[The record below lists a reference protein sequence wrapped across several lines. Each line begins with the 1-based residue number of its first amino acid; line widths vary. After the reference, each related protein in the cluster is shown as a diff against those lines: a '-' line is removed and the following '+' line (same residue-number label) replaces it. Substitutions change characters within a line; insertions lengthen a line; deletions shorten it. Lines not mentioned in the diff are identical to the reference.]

1 MKGRES
7 PKLAALEFP
16 SSIEKKYTDPIVFFV
31 IICAIC
37 IIASDV
43 AIYFWQDTGPELLVM
58 SLVQDLLILGVI
70 ILLGK
75 NILSTA
81 KKKLFKKYNRFFQL
95 FQKAP
100 NPVWEIQLPDLK
112 ILEINEAAIK
122 RYGYK
127 GHKLNGRSI
136 ADLFSKEDKTN
147 FEASLLSANLSGFK
161 SLGVFMHNSFYGESF
176 HVKLLANLYEEDGFR
191 RCFIVAYDVEQ
202 EVIQNAE
209 ITSSRDYLE
218 RVLEGIGNGM
228 MIVDEHLN
236 IIRVNNAY
244 TQFLNIEAEKLLRKS
259 VPQALPSWKEAG
271 ITDKIESVLKT
282 KNSIREEF
290 LDSDRDKWFRIAM
303 FYFERGVSIFILDI
317 TDQKIKMENRYINEK
332 MLASLIGYSS
342 DAIFFVDN
350 EKRLK
355 FFNHAFESWYSKFV
369 GTAPQK
375 NSLLFKDEHMDVFL
389 QQWDLR
395 FEKAIM
401 GQDLSVYERIPDPAN
416 QNNILFFHSL
426 YNPLFDENKE
436 FLGVGVF
443 VRNLTDLK
451 NNEQI
456 LNQLNNKLNNTLQQ
470 IINGFIS
477 VNAEMCILDVNP
489 TIEKM
494 LEVTKSDVISK
505 PINELFRISKA
516 NFQAFNL
523 QECLESQIRKEGVLH
538 LEHLGIWMEYIAYPE
553 PNEQIIDIYFNDITK
568 RKNIENELIDS
579 LKKYELVAKVSN
591 DIIWEWE
598 FDSDNIDWSHGLK
611 EFLGYELQPGEGH
624 FDWWKEKIHV
634 EDRERVLRII
644 NETILNNGSSWN
656 FEYKFADSANKY
668 HHIIERGFVH
678 RDKSGKPVKAI
689 GTMQDTEPIYEKQQ
703 EIEQLY
709 YILSKAEASVIITD
723 EKKQITWVNDGFTK
737 MTGYTLKEVVGKKP
751 GSILQGADTD
761 HDTVSDIKDKLNHG
775 KTVTTQLLNYNKNKE
790 PYWNRM
796 VITPIFK
803 NGEINSYI
811 AVQFDVTQ
819 EVRNS
824 IHIQQQNEKLREIAY
839 ISAHKLRGPVSS
851 ILGLAQVLELEPE
864 NQETHHKII
873 EYIMESSERLDKE
886 IYKIISKTG
895 EIED

>member
-1 MKGRES
+1 
-7 PKLAALEFP
+7 
-16 SSIEKKYTDPIVFFV
+16 
-31 IICAIC
+31 
-37 IIASDV
+37 V

-58 SLVQDLLILGVI
+58 SLIQDLLILGVI

-75 NILSTA
+75 NILSNE

-112 ILEINEAAIK
+112 ILEINDAAIK

-127 GHKLNGRSI
+127 GHKVNGRSI
-136 ADLFSKEDKTN
+136 TDLFSKDDRIN
-147 FEASLLSANLSGFK
+147 FEASLLSANQTGYK
-161 SLGVFMHNSFYGESF
+161 SLGIFLHNSFYGESF
-176 HVKLLANLYEEDGFR
+176 HVKLLANLYEEDGIR

-209 ITSSRDYLE
+209 ITFSRDYLE
-218 RVLEGIGNGM
+218 RVLESIGNGM

-236 IIRVNNAY
+236 IIRVNKAY
-244 TQFLNIEAEKLLRKS
+244 TEFINIEAEKILKKPVS
-259 VPQALPSWKEAG
+259 QAIPSWKKAG

-282 KNSIREEF
+282 KISIREEF
-290 LDSDRDKWFRIAM
+290 LDPDRDKWFRIAM
-303 FYFERGVSIFILDI
+303 FYFEKGVSIFILDI
-317 TDQKIKMENRYINEK
+317 TEQRNKIEDRYIDEK
-332 MLASLIGYSS
+332 TLASLISYSS
-342 DAIFFVDN
+342 DAIFFVDR
-350 EKRLK
+350 EKRLR
-355 FFNHAFESWYSKFV
+355 FFNHAFESWYLKFV
-369 GTAPQK
+369 GTVPEK
-375 NSLLFKDEHMDVFL
+375 NSLLFQEEHMGVFL
-389 QQWDLR
+389 EQWDLR
-395 FEKAIM
+395 FEKAIA
-401 GQDLSVYERIPDPAN
+401 GQSLSIYERIPDPVN
-416 QNNILFFHSL
+416 QDEQMFFHSI
-426 YNPLFDENKE
+426 YNPLLDENGD
-436 FLGVGVF
+436 FLGVGAF
-443 VRNLTDLK
+443 ARNLTDLK

-456 LNQLNNKLNNTLQQ
+456 LNQLNNRLNNTLQQ

-477 VNAEMCILDVNP
+477 VNAEMIILDVNP

-494 LEVTKSDVISK
+494 LEVSKSDVIGK
-505 PINELFRISKA
+505 PITELLRINTVA
-516 NFQAFNL
+516 FQEFNL
-523 QECLESQIRKEGVLH
+523 QECLESKIRKEGVLH
-538 LEHLGIWMEYIAYPE
+538 LEYLGIWMEYIAYPE
-553 PNEQIIDIYFNDITK
+553 PFEQIIDIYFNDITK

-598 FDSDNIDWSHGLK
+598 FDTDNIDWSHGLK
-611 EFLGYELQPGEGH
+611 EFLGYELQTGEGH
-624 FDWWKEKIHV
+624 FEWWKEKIHV
-634 EDRERVLRII
+634 EDRDRVLRII
-644 NETILNNGSSWN
+644 HETIQNNGSSWN

-723 EKKQITWVNDGFTK
+723 ANKQITWVNDGFTK
-737 MTGYTLKEVVGKKP
+737 MTGYTLKEVAGKKP

-761 HDTVSDIKDKLNHG
+761 GDTILEIKENLNHG

-886 IYKIISKTG
+886 IYKIIAKTG